1 MVKESTYNAGDVGS
15 IPGSGI
21 PWRRAWQPTPV
32 FSPGESHG
40 LRSLEGCSPWG
51 HKGSDATEGTE
62 HMCLLTLGTKVGLA
76 LSNVI
81 GT

>member
-1 MVKESTYNAGDVGS
+1 MATHSSILAGR
-15 IPGSGI
+15 IPRTEELG
-21 PWRRAWQPTPV
+21 
-32 FSPGESHG
+32 
-40 LRSLEGCSPWG
+40 GCSPWG
-51 HKGSDATEGTE
+51 RKGSDTTEGTE